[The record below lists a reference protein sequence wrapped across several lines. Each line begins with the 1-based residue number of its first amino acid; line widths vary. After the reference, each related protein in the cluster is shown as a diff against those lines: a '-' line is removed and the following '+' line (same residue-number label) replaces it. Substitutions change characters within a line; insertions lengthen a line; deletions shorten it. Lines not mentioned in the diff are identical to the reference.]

1 MTAEDI
7 NDTIHIIVD
16 YRVGICPFS
25 FNKCDVTDTLLPHGA
40 AEVRFHSSQRNECS
54 QPRPQAGWN
63 ARFSEQNVGRYHS
76 MDMYHVR
83 KH

>member
-1 MTAEDI
+1 MIRSMSLLTTELAYALSI
-7 NDTIHIIVD
+7 L
-16 YRVGICPFS
+16 
-25 FNKCDVTDTLLPHGA
+25 NKCDVTDTLLPHGA

-63 ARFSEQNVGRYHS
+63 ARFSEQNVGRYQS